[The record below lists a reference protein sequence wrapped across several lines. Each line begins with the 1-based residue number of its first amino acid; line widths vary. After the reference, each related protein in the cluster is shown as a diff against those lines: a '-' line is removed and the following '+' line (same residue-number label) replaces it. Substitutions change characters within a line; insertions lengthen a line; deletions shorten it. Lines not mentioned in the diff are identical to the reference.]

1 MAGTFINVL
10 ARSKPGLRNA
20 IRTARLG
27 ITPEQFVG
35 RNVKLALMSGG
46 TFALLALMFLDKMR
60 SREFLGQNVMIAIIV
75 FMVLWLFTYNF
86 LMHTVNVYIRRQQTL
101 LNRDVLFL
109 GRYLLIKLQS
119 GVPFYQALIDAS
131 KGGFGT
137 SSRYVGEI
145 VHDIELGTSI
155 EQALANAADLSP
167 SNEFRQILWQINT
180 ALRSGVDVTSTLRS
194 ILQEISS
201 HQLIEVERYGKKLSS
216 LSLFYMLLAI
226 ILPSLGLTLF
236 VSFSGFLGLEISS
249 LHLAAVIFAMVVIQF
264 MFLSLF
270 KSVRP
275 QINL

>member
-1 MAGTFINVL
+1 MAGTFVSVL
-10 ARSKPGLRNA
+10 ARGKHGLRRS

-27 ITPEQFVG
+27 MTPEQFVG

-46 TFALLALMFLDKMR
+46 TFALLAMMFLDKMR
-60 SREFLGQNVMIAIIV
+60 GREFLGQNVMIAIIV
-75 FMVLWLFTYNF
+75 FMALWFITYSF
-86 LMHTVNVYIRRQQTL
+86 LMRTVDVYIRRQQAL

-137 SSRYVGEI
+137 ASRYVGEI

-155 EQALANAADLSP
+155 EQALANAADISP

-201 HQLIEVERYGKKLSS
+201 DQLIEVERYGKKLSS

-226 ILPSLGLTLF
+226 IIPSLGLTLF
-236 VSFSGFLGLEISS
+236 VSFSGFLGLKISGM
-249 LHLAAVIFAMVVIQF
+249 HLAAVGLAMVFIQF

>member
-10 ARSKPGLRNA
+10 VRGQHGLRNA

-75 FMVLWLFTYNF
+75 FMVLWFFTYNF

-201 HQLIEVERYGKKLSS
+201 DQLIEVERYGKKLSS

-249 LHLAAVIFAMVVIQF
+249 MHLAAVIFAMVVIQF